1 MQIRNWIADNVSQ
14 KVAGE
19 LRIIYGGSV
28 NGSNSLNLIEQKD
41 IDGFL
46 VGGAS
51 MKPEFSKIVE
61 NAWGQYTNWFW
72 VKKSKVW

>member
-1 MQIRNWIADNVSQ
+1 
-14 KVAGE
+14 
-19 LRIIYGGSV
+19 
-28 NGSNSLNLIEQKD
+28 
-41 IDGFL
+41 
-46 VGGAS
+46 